1 MMVGYILMVEGG
13 VLEIFLLAEMFGEG
27 FCELLELF
35 LIVLLV
41 LLPLTRKSL
50 LISRGLA
57 KAREDAIL
65 LSKLSSASSSDD
77 VFTRGIRPDS
87 RACKDVQMKKCMIVL
102 EYNDAYL

>member
-1 MMVGYILMVEGG
+1 MVGYILMVEGG
-13 VLEIFLLAEMFGEG
+13 VLETFLLAEMFGEG

-41 LLPLTRKSL
+41 VPPLTRKSV

-57 KAREDAIL
+57 RAREDAIL

-87 RACKDVQMKKCMIVL
+87 RACQNKSVEKSMKF
-102 EYNDAYL
+102 